1 MLAQFPSDRL
11 FPERAA
17 LLGRAGRPREALAIY
32 VGGEGGRGDLLLS
45 LIVSRS
51 SNSSSNE
58 HFPIKKCVRVKTLV

>member
-32 VGGEGGRGDLLLS
+32 VHVLGDLEAARCHTQCAQLLKQG
-45 LIVSRS
+45 
-51 SNSSSNE
+51 
-58 HFPIKKCVRVKTLV
+58 HF